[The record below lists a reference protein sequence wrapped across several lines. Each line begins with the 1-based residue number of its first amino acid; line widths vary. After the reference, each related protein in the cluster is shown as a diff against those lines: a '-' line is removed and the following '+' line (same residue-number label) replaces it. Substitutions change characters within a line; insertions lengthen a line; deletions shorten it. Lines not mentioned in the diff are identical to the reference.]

1 MTDVADLPT
10 NPTDAGLPTPRVPRS
25 YRCRCGRPVFF
36 RNSLCHGCGAA
47 LGYEALR
54 GQVLALDPGS
64 EENTWHVDGD
74 AQTLYRRCGNFDTI
88 AGCNW
93 LVPASAD
100 GRFQPLCQACRLN
113 RTIPDLTQPDHAE
126 LWRRIELAR
135 RRLVSQLISLG
146 LPVASRVAGDDQD
159 AERGLMFD
167 VLAPLPGAP
176 AVMTGHASGLIT
188 LNLDEA
194 DDAVRERIRAAMR
207 EPYRTLLGHFRHE
220 VGHYYWDRLVDGTP
234 WLDGYRELFGDERD
248 DYAAALQRH
257 YANGPAPD
265 WAQRHVSSYAST
277 HPWEDWAETWA
288 HYLHMVDTHDTALSF
303 GLDARTVAIEI
314 EPFGADV
321 LWRPDDPGAA
331 HFLSFVNE
339 WVALTSVLN
348 ELSRSMGQH
357 DFYPFVLPRPVV
369 AKLQFVHL
377 VVQAAAAE
385 PQSAAPAKE
394 PLAATDA
401 EAAVPPEAPAVSA
414 APAAAASAQRSD

>member
-1 MTDVADLPT
+1 MSRWPEL
-10 NPTDAGLPTPRVPRS
+10 AGPAMRSVPAPLTPRAFS
-25 YRCRCGRPVFF
+25 CACGRPVFF

-47 LGYEALR
+47 LGYEPRR
-54 GQVLALDPGS
+54 GQVMALDPGP

-146 LPVASRVAGDDQD
+146 LPVASRVAGDDRD

-377 VVQAAAAE
+377 VVQAAAAG

-401 EAAVPPEAPAVSA
+401 EAAVRPEAPAVSA
-414 APAAAASAQRSD
+414 APAAAASALRSD